1 MHMDFAVG
9 EHVARGA
16 LVGVLGLWCPGC
28 EGFDVL
34 PTRDRSHFCPNFTTY
49 RFAAASSLAPMIT
62 AAFIGSWWILKA
74 LQINP

>member
-1 MHMDFAVG
+1 MNMDFAVG

-34 PTRDRSHFCPNFTTY
+34 PTRDQMVAKVRARAECVLH
-49 RFAAASSLAPMIT
+49 
-62 AAFIGSWWILKA
+62 
-74 LQINP
+74 LQVENVEACVKL